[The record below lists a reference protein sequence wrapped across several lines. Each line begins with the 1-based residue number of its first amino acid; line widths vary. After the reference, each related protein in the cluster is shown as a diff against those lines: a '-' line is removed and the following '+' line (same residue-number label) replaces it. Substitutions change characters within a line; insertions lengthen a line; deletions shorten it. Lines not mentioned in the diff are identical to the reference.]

1 MEFIIIII
9 ILFTIKIFCTYVSK
23 VQQKLVDVAA
33 KSEIA
38 ERCSHISP
46 HACE

>member
-9 ILFTIKIFCTYVSK
+9 ILFTIKMCCTYVSK
-23 VQQKLVDVAA
+23 VQQKLVNVTA

-38 ERCSHISP
+38 
-46 HACE
+46 